1 MTVRSASHKWPGTFL
16 VLDGPDGAGKTTVGR
31 AVADR
36 LTGEG
41 LRVTCCKDPGGTE
54 AGEGIRSLLLDHDLD
69 GMDIRC
75 EVLLFMAS
83 RAQLV
88 ADVVTPALERGDVV
102 LCDRFVSA
110 TLAYQCAAGADFDA
124 IIRLARYAIGDTW
137 PDLTII
143 LDVPSELGFSR
154 ISERTT
160 SKQTPQGESDVGAT
174 ALDAMERRSDAFHQ
188 RVHENFLLLPG
199 RYPSPVEIVDA
210 TGSLEEVV
218 QAVTERVESSLV
230 SVDRESG

>member
-1 MTVRSASHKWPGTFL
+1 MTIRSALHKRSGRFL
-16 VLDGPDGAGKTTVGR
+16 VLDGPDGAGKTTVSG
-31 AVADR
+31 VLADR
-36 LTGEG
+36 LTGRG
-41 LRVTCCKDPGGTE
+41 LRVTRCKDPGGTE
-54 AGEGIRSLLLDHDLD
+54 AGDRIRSVLLDHDLD
-69 GMDIRC
+69 GMDIRS

-88 ADVVTPALERGDVV
+88 ADVVAPALERGDVV

-110 TLAYQCAAGADFDA
+110 NLAYQCAAGADFDA

-143 LDVPSELGFSR
+143 LDVPSELGFAR
-154 ISERTT
+154 LGERAR
-160 SKQTPQGESDVGAT
+160 SGKAPQAESDVDAT
-174 ALDAMERRSDAFHQ
+174 GLDAMERRSGAFHQ
-188 RVHENFLLLPG
+188 RVRTNFLSLPG

-210 TGSLEEVV
+210 SGSLEKVV

-230 SVDRESG
+230 DVG